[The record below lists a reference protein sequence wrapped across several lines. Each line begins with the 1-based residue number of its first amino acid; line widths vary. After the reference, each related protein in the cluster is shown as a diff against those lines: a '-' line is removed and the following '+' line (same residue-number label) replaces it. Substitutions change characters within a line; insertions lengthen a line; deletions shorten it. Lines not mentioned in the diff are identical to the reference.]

1 MTSIIIALGAFFTT
15 YGAYIAIRILTGI
28 GLGIISYA
36 AVGLAVESL
45 FNAAK
50 GHYNNIPTFALQLLG
65 LAGAGDSLGLITG
78 AITFRL
84 TFVFMNRIGV
94 LPK

>member
-1 MTSIIIALGAFFTT
+1 MNAIIIGLGAFFTT

-36 AVGLAVESL
+36 AVGSAVESL
-45 FNAAK
+45 FQESK
-50 GHYNNIPTFALQLLG
+50 GYYNNIPTIALQLLG
-65 LAGAGDSLGLITG
+65 LAGAGDALGLITG
-78 AITFRL
+78 AI